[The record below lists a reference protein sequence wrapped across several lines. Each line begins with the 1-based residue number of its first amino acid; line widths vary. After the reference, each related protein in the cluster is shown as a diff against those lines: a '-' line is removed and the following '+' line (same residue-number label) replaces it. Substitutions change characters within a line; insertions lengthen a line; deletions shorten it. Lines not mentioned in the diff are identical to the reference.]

1 MGDRYLVKRLY
12 FSQCVFIRTW
22 IEMPSYINSMSSP
35 LNKITFELSY
45 RLPLPVKEILLLGNR
60 DTFPICPSCN
70 ITLEREY
77 QSFCD
82 RCGQRLN
89 WDSFENADVIYYR
102 DFQKKSHQENVPD
115 SYFQL
120 LNYLTTNGI

>member
-1 MGDRYLVKRLY
+1 
-12 FSQCVFIRTW
+12 
-22 IEMPSYINSMSSP
+22 MPSYINSMSSP

-89 WDSFENADVIYYR
+89 WDSFENADVVYYR
-102 DFQKKSHQENVPD
+102 DFKKKPRQENVLD
-115 SYFQL
+115 TYFNLVEQL
-120 LNYLTTNGI
+120 LTSKT